1 MSAFTLLS
9 GTLFRRPELKTSAG
23 GRQYLRC
30 TVRDGAGDET
40 SWWSITAFD
49 DAVIA
54 SIAALDRGSPI
65 AIAGPMSAEI
75 YAGERG
81 ARVSLSLIALQV
93 ISLRKRR
100 RQAAAAVPAAEPF
113 DDEVPL

>member
-1 MSAFTLLS
+1 MSAFALLS
-9 GTLFRRPELKTSAG
+9 GTLFRRPEVKTSAG

-30 TVRDGAGDET
+30 TVRDGAGDDT
-40 SWWSITAFD
+40 SWWAITAFD

-65 AIAGPMSAEI
+65 AVAGPMSAAI

-81 ARVSLSLIALQV
+81 ARVSLSIVAHQV
-93 ISLRKRR
+93 VSLRNRR
-100 RQAAAAVPAAEPF
+100 RQAAAAVPAGRSF

>member
-1 MSAFTLLS
+1 MTASALIA
-9 GTLFRRPELKTSAG
+9 GTLFRRPEVKISAN
-23 GRQYLRC
+23 GRRY
-30 TVRDGAGDET
+30 VRATIRVGTGDEVL
-40 SWWSITAFD
+40 WWSISAFD

-65 AIAGPMSAEI
+65 AVAGPMSAGI

-93 ISLRKRR
+93 ISLRAYR
-100 RQAAAAVPAAEPF
+100 RQAAAAVPAGRPF
-113 DDEVPL
+113 DDAVPL